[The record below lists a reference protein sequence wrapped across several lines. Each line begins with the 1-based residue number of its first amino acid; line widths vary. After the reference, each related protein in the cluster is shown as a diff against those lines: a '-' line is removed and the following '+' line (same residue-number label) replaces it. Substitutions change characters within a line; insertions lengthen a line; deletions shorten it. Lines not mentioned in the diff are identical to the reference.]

1 MIFGGITLLG
11 VPTTTIE
18 FYDLTLRPTSWEW
31 VLGLSLPL
39 NMERVLGYKI
49 LAFDVNFC
57 DAMMFSA
64 VIDKMVICSGNYN
77 WTSFTPVG
85 YRPTTVTKFA
95 TVDASM
101 FGGTNV
107 W

>member
-1 MIFGGITLLG
+1 MIFGGITLLSS
-11 VPTTTIE
+11 PTTTIE
-18 FYDLTLRPTSWEW
+18 FYDLTLRPNSWES
-31 VLGLSLPL
+31 VPLLILPL
-39 NMERVLGYKI
+39 KMERLLGYQI

-57 DAMMFSA
+57 DAMMFSS
-64 VIDKMVICSGNYN
+64 VVDKMLICSGNYN

-85 YRPTTVTKFA
+85 YRLSTITKFA